1 MHPGFTKDLQFYKFS
16 LYGFLKN
23 LRFFEPFLYLFFL
36 EQGLN
41 FLQIGALI
49 TIREI
54 TRNVL
59 EIPAGVLAD
68 SLGRRRIMIMA
79 FSFYIISFFVFYI
92 SVSYWLFIVAMFC
105 YSFGDAFRTGT
116 HKAMIFTYLKNKN
129 WEDQKVW
136 YYGYTRSAS
145 QFGSAISSLLA
156 AFIVFYSGSY
166 RYVFLFSTIPYVL
179 DLLLM
184 FSYPRE
190 LDGRIRKT
198 DFSMIRENFR
208 SIIKETKQSFRELRV
223 FRTLTNTAL
232 FSGYFSAMK
241 DYLQPVILGLVMT
254 LPVLFS
260 WNREQSTAVMIGLV
274 YFILY
279 ILSAITSRNSGRI
292 AGKFNGLFS
301 LLNLSLIAG
310 LFIGMAGGCFYILE
324 TPFWIIMSIIFFV
337 AVHLNE
343 NLRKPVG
350 VSYIADQFKEDIL
363 ATVLSVESQVK
374 SLYAALIAP
383 VIGFMADRFGLGW
396 GLAITSCLLLLVT
409 PFIMI
414 GKGKE
419 GKKGIEGVKGIKG
432 IEGRKE

>member
-1 MHPGFTKDLQFYKFS
+1 MPPEFTKDLQFYKFS

-36 EQGLN
+36 EKGLS

-54 TRNVL
+54 TRNIL
-59 EIPAGVLAD
+59 EIPSGVLAD
-68 SLGRRRIMIMA
+68 SFGRRRIMIMA
-79 FSFYIISFFVFYI
+79 FSFYIISFLVFYV
-92 SVSYWLFIVAMFC
+92 SVSYGLFIVAMFC

-116 HKAMIFTYLKNKN
+116 HKAMIFTYLKNRN
-129 WEDQKVW
+129 REDQKVS

-145 QFGSAISSLLA
+145 QVGSAISSLLA

-190 LDGRIRKT
+190 LDGRIRKI
-198 DFSMIRENFR
+198 DFSMLRENFT

-241 DYLQPVILGLVMT
+241 DYLQPIILGLAIT

-260 WNREQSTAVMIGLV
+260 WNREQSTAVMVGLV

-279 ILSAITSRNSGRI
+279 MLSAITSRNSSRI
-292 AGKFNGLFS
+292 AGKFNGLYR
-301 LLNLSLIAG
+301 LLNLSLIVG
-310 LFIGMAGGCFYILE
+310 LFIGMAGGYFYSSGTTFLIVLA
-324 TPFWIIMSIIFFV
+324 IVFFV
-337 AVHLNE
+337 AVHLTE

-350 VSYIADQFKEDIL
+350 VSFIAGQFKEDIL
-363 ATVLSVESQVK
+363 ATVLSTESQVK
-374 SLYAALIAP
+374 SLFAALIAP
-383 VIGFMADRFGLGW
+383 VIGFMADRFGLGL
-396 GLAITSCLLLLVT
+396 GLTITSCMLLFVT
-409 PFIMI
+409 PFII
-414 GKGKE
+414 
-419 GKKGIEGVKGIKG
+419 I
-432 IEGRKE
+432 RKE

>member
-1 MHPGFTKDLQFYKFS
+1 MHPGFIKDLQFYKFS

-41 FLQIGALI
+41 FLQIGTLI

-54 TRNVL
+54 SRNVL

-68 SLGRRRIMIMA
+68 SHGRRRIMIMA
-79 FSFYIISFFVFYI
+79 FSFYIISFIVFYI
-92 SVSYWLFIVAMFC
+92 SVSYGLFIIAMIC

-116 HKAMIFTYLKNKN
+116 HKAMIFTYLKTKN
-129 WEDQKVW
+129 REDQKVW

-184 FSYPRE
+184 LSYPRE

-198 DFSMIRENFR
+198 DFSMIRENFS

-241 DYLQPVILGLVMT
+241 DYLQPIILGLVIT

-274 YFILY
+274 YFVLY

-301 LLNLSLIAG
+301 LLNLSLVAG
-310 LFIGMAGGCFYILE
+310 LFIGMAGGFFYSSGTTFLIVLA
-324 TPFWIIMSIIFFV
+324 IVFFV
-337 AVHLNE
+337 AVHLTE
-343 NLRKPVG
+343 NLRRPVG
-350 VSYIADQFKEDIL
+350 VSFIADQFKEDIL
-363 ATVLSVESQVK
+363 ATVLSTESQVK
-374 SLYAALIAP
+374 SIYAALIAP

-396 GLAITSCLLLLVT
+396 GLAITSCLLLFIT

-414 GKGKE
+414 GKEKAKAKVE
-419 GKKGIEGVKGIKG
+419 EEEVK
-432 IEGRKE
+432 R

>member
-1 MHPGFTKDLQFYKFS
+1 MLKRNIFIQPGFIKDLQFYKFS

-41 FLQIGALI
+41 FLQIGTLI

-54 TRNVL
+54 SRNVL

-68 SLGRRRIMIMA
+68 SHGRRRIMIMA
-79 FSFYIISFFVFYI
+79 FSFYIISFIVFYI
-92 SVSYWLFIVAMFC
+92 SVSYGLFIIAMIC

-116 HKAMIFTYLKNKN
+116 HKAMIFTYLKTKN
-129 WEDQKVW
+129 REDQKVW

-190 LDGRIRKT
+190 LDGSIGKT
-198 DFSMIRENFR
+198 DFSKIRENFS

-241 DYLQPVILGLVMT
+241 DYLQIIILGLVIT

-274 YFILY
+274 YFVLY

-301 LLNLSLIAG
+301 LLNLSLVAG
-310 LFIGMAGGCFYILE
+310 LFIGMAGGFFYSSGTTFLIVLA
-324 TPFWIIMSIIFFV
+324 IVFFV
-337 AVHLNE
+337 AVHLTE

-363 ATVLSVESQVK
+363 ATVLSTESQVK
-374 SLYAALIAP
+374 SLYAAFIAP
-383 VIGFMADRFGLGW
+383 VIGFLADRFGLGW
-396 GLAITSCLLLLVT
+396 GLAITSCLLLFIT

-414 GKGKE
+414 GKV
-419 GKKGIEGVKGIKG
+419 KKG
-432 IEGRKE
+432 

>member
-1 MHPGFTKDLQFYKFS
+1 MHSGFKKDLQFYKFS

-36 EQGLN
+36 ERGLS
-41 FLQIGALI
+41 FLQIGTLI

-54 TRNVL
+54 SRNVL

-79 FSFYIISFFVFYI
+79 FSFYIISFIVFYI
-92 SVSYWLFIVAMFC
+92 SAGYGLFIVAMFC

-145 QFGSAISSLLA
+145 QFGSAISSLVA

-166 RYVFLFSTIPYVL
+166 RYVFLFSIIPYVL

-184 FSYPRE
+184 FSYPGE
-190 LDGRIRKT
+190 LDGRIRKLNLS
-198 DFSMIRENFR
+198 DIRENFR

-232 FSGYFSAMK
+232 FGGYFSAMK
-241 DYLQPVILGLVMT
+241 DYLQPMILGLVIT

-274 YFILY
+274 YFVLY

-292 AGKFNGLFS
+292 AGKFSGLFN

-310 LFIGMAGGCFYILE
+310 LFIGMAGGYFYSLG
-324 TPFWIIMSIIFFV
+324 TTFWIVLSIVFFV
-337 AVHLNE
+337 LIHLTE
-343 NLRKPVG
+343 NLRRPVG

-363 ATVLSVESQVK
+363 ATVLSAESQVK

-396 GLAITSCLLLLVT
+396 GLAITSCLLLFVT
-409 PFIMI
+409 PFVMI
-414 GKGKE
+414 GKGKM
-419 GKKGIEGVKGIKG
+419 
-432 IEGRKE
+432 RR

>member
-1 MHPGFTKDLQFYKFS
+1 MHPGFKKDLQFYKFS

-36 EQGLN
+36 EKGLN

-59 EIPAGVLAD
+59 EIPAGILAD
-68 SLGRRRIMIMA
+68 SFGRRRIMIMA
-79 FSFYIISFFVFYI
+79 FSFYIISFIVFYI
-92 SVSYWLFIVAMFC
+92 SVSYGLFVVAMFF

-129 WEDQKVW
+129 WENQKVW

-156 AFIVFYSGSY
+156 ALIVFCSESY

-184 FSYPRE
+184 TSYPRE
-190 LDGRIRKT
+190 LDGRIRKLNL
-198 DFSMIRENFR
+198 SQIRKNFKL
-208 SIIKETKQSFRELRV
+208 IIKETSQSFRELQS
-223 FRTLTNTAL
+223 FRILTNTSL
-232 FSGYFSAMK
+232 FSGYFRAMK
-241 DYLQPVILGLVMT
+241 DYLQPIILGLVVT

-279 ILSAITSRNSGRI
+279 ILSAVTSRNSGRI
-292 AGKFNGLFS
+292 ARKFSGLYS
-301 LLNLSLIAG
+301 ILNMSLIAG
-310 LFIGMAGGCFYILE
+310 LFIGMAGGYFYSIG
-324 TPFWIIMSIIFFV
+324 TTFWIVMSIIFFV
-337 AVHLNE
+337 AIHITE

-350 VSYIADQFKEDIL
+350 VSCIADQFKENIL
-363 ATVLSVESQVK
+363 ATVLSTESQVK

-383 VIGFMADRFGLGW
+383 FIGFMADRFGLGW
-396 GLAITSCLLLLVT
+396 GLAITSCLLLFVA

-414 GKGKE
+414 GKDKAKAEE
-419 GKKGIEGVKGIKG
+419 GLKN
-432 IEGRKE
+432 

>member
-36 EQGLN
+36 EKGLN
-41 FLQIGALI
+41 FLQIGTLI

-68 SLGRRRIMIMA
+68 SFGRRRIMITA
-79 FSFYIISFFVFYI
+79 FLFYIISFLVFYI
-92 SVSYWLFIVAMFC
+92 SPGYGLFIVAMFF

-190 LDGRIRKT
+190 LDGRIRRFY
-198 DFSMIRENFR
+198 FSMIRENFR

-241 DYLQPVILGLVMT
+241 NYLQPIILGLVIT

-260 WNREQSTAVMIGLV
+260 WNREQTTAVMIGLV

-310 LFIGMAGGCFYILE
+310 LIIGMAGGFFYSLG
-324 TPFWIIMSIIFFV
+324 TVFWIVLSIIFFV
-337 AVHLNE
+337 AVHLTE
-343 NLRKPVG
+343 NLRRPVG

-363 ATVLSVESQVK
+363 ATVLSAESQVK
-374 SLYAALIAP
+374 SLYAAFIAP
-383 VIGFMADRFGLGW
+383 VIGFMADSFGLGW

-414 GKGKE
+414 GKKSS
-419 GKKGIEGVKGIKG
+419 
-432 IEGRKE
+432 GRREYRE